1 MTNFANINQKMC
13 SFIRFGEVSVFRRVI
28 IPFDPLPS
36 QNNAEKRGGLKI
48 GGLEYGKDGNNFL

>member
-13 SFIRFGEVSVFRRVI
+13 SFIHFGEVTGLRRLTI
-28 IPFDPLPS
+28 HLDPFPLKIM
-36 QNNAEKRGGLKI
+36 QKKRGGLKI

>member
-13 SFIRFGEVSVFRRVI
+13 SFIHFGEVSGLRRVI

-36 QNNAEKRGGLKI
+36 KNSINGDELR
-48 GGLEYGKDGNNFL
+48 